1 MTDIVTAT
9 IGGRTFAGSGLYID
23 PADTVGGVLTAPIE
37 GWGNPG
43 TRGEVNPWP
52 DRDGSWSDP
61 AYYDGANYVLRGVL
75 VVPSFARGALVRD
88 QFVAALPM
96 KVFKPLI
103 VAEAELTRYA
113 MVRVVGTPEVVWD
126 GVETISVNVQF
137 VATDHRRFAG
147 TGPNDIS
154 GSGVA
159 RLPITD
165 GGLVI
170 PPTSAVDTN
179 LSTNPSFE
187 VNTNGWASAGATLS
201 RQTASPPPWVSGAW
215 GRLTADGTSNLPRMF
230 RGTHPENTPAMSPGQ
245 WIGASALMGNA
256 SGFQSYIEMRFYQAD
271 GNTIVAQVPD
281 TAVSHSGERVTFA
294 VQAPANTAFGSPAFI
309 MKQSSNAT
317 VPSGTILDVDAI
329 KISVADT
336 QADALAKAADYFS
349 GDTPASGSYSYR
361 WTGVTGR
368 STSERVQ
375 AAGLTVPFAI
385 PATVT
390 NNVVAIGSSGT
401 APPRVTVTIAA
412 VNEPLVNPQIMD
424 DAGNRMTFALTLSPG
439 QFLVIDLDKKTI
451 LLNGTASRRTALRG
465 SWITARPGMT
475 LTFNAEG
482 FAPTNQATATVAWT
496 DTWN

>member
-9 IGGRTFAGSGLYID
+9 IGGRTFGGSGLYLD

-43 TRGEVNPWP
+43 TRGDVNPWP
-52 DRDGSWSDP
+52 DRDGAWSDP

-75 VVPSFARGALVRD
+75 VVPSFARAALVRD

-96 KVFKPLI
+96 KVYKPLI

-170 PPTSAVDTN
+170 PPTTVADTN
-179 LSTNPSFE
+179 WSNNPSFE
-187 VNTNGWASAGATLS
+187 VDTSGWVGVGGALT
-201 RQTASPPPWVSGAW
+201 RETVSPPAWIVGTAW
-215 GRLTADGTSNLPRMF
+215 GRLTTGSGATRPGVLAASSTDQRVNL
-230 RGTHPENTPAMSPGQ
+230 SPGD
-245 WIGASALMGNA
+245 WA
-256 SGFQSYIEMRFYQAD
+256 
-271 GNTIVAQVPD
+271 
-281 TAVSHSGERVTFA
+281 AVSMLMANDSGYTSQIGIRFFDSTNTRISESMSAPTNNTGGRVTHSA
-294 VQAPANTAFGSPAFI
+294 QAPAGTIYAQPVPYLYNGG
-309 MKQSSNAT
+309 T
-317 VPSGTILDVDAI
+317 VIPSGVKLDFDAV
-329 KISVADT
+329 KISAAATQSAAVAF
-336 QADALAKAADYFS
+336 AGDYFDGGSAPS
-349 GDTPASGSYSYR
+349 GGYTFRYTSTAGK
-361 WTGVTGR
+361 
-368 STSERVQ
+368 STSEKVQ
-375 AAGLTVPFAI
+375 LAGLTVPFAI
-385 PATVT
+385 TATVT
-390 NNVVAIGSSGT
+390 NNAVTVGSSGT
-401 APPRVTVTIAA
+401 GTPRVVVTIAA
-412 VNEPLVNPQIMD
+412 VNTHLTNPQITD
-424 DAGNRMTFALTLSPG
+424 DLGNRMTFNLVLTVG

-465 SWITARPGMT
+465 SWINPRPGMT

-482 FAPTNQATATVAWT
+482 FLSTNQATATVAWT